1 MDQNFKKK
9 RDFVLSSEFLLMI
22 NPPKIPCAPKPAAK
36 RVTLKFPGSSE
47 KETIEKISAEKVVV
61 AETLEIPVSAVES
74 AVPAAHQS
82 AVSAVSAVQQ
92 AENTVVSVKSEQAI
106 SNPVT
111 S

>member
-82 AVSAVSAVQQ
+82 AVSAVQQ